1 VSRDRLRRLARALAL
16 LALACIAGGAIAGG
30 AGAWSSGH
38 GATIVYKDLVLHA
51 EAAFQPERL
60 PRSGHAPIRFEGEL
74 DLESRSGAQP
84 AALTEATIYFDRDG
98 RLEVAGLPTCAGAEV
113 ASLGSAE
120 ARQACGG
127 AIVGEG
133 TVEAQVAGTRLVA
146 PLTIFNGPAEAGHP
160 TAILHAPFG
169 APANQVFAIS
179 VPIER
184 IPGPYGYRVTLR
196 VPPLAAGLGSLTRI
210 QLELGRR
217 YRAAGVRRSY
227 ISARCSNNLLHVRG
241 RFAFA
246 EGTVVDGSIEKYCR
260 NS

>member
-1 VSRDRLRRLARALAL
+1 VSRGRLRRLAAALAL
-16 LALACIAGGAIAGG
+16 LALACAGAGAIAGG
-30 AGAWSSGH
+30 AVAGSSGH

-60 PRSGHAPIRFEGEL
+60 PRSARAPIRFEGKL
-74 DLESRSGAQP
+74 DLSSRSGAQP
-84 AALTEATIYFDRDG
+84 AALTEATIFFDRDG
-98 RLEVAGLPTCAGAEV
+98 RLDVAGLPTCAASQV
-113 ASLGSAE
+113 ATLGSAA
-120 ARQACGG
+120 ARQACAG
-127 AIVGEG
+127 AIVGKG
-133 TVEAQVAGTRLVA
+133 TVEAEVAGAQLVA
-146 PLTIFNGPAEAGHP
+146 PLTIFNGPPEAGHP

-169 APANQVFAIS
+169 APADQIFAIP

-210 QLELGRR
+210 QVALGRE

-246 EGTVVDGSIEKYCR
+246 EGTVVDGNLEKYCR